1 MAGTFLYRRPQ
12 STSDAFRKNFAAER
26 AACLLSTFSFCS
38 AERKPSRVAVAQMR
52 STGDIEA
59 NFQSVAKLVKV
70 SLWGDA

>member
-1 MAGTFLYRRPQ
+1 MHSAAVSR
-12 STSDAFRKNFAAER
+12 NFIVER
-26 AACLLSTFSFCS
+26 AAYLLSTLSFYS

-70 SLWGDA
+70 SFCADA